1 MAFTVAFNIYKEF
14 LISMKA
20 FRFTA
25 VEAMYLIGKCTSRSI
40 NIIFILKHQILY
52 AAKPNCHITVV
63 LLYKWNFQHSFL
75 EDNAR
80 CNVKIKNLM

>member
-52 AAKPNCHITVV
+52 AAKPN
-63 LLYKWNFQHSFL
+63 
-75 EDNAR
+75 
-80 CNVKIKNLM
+80 